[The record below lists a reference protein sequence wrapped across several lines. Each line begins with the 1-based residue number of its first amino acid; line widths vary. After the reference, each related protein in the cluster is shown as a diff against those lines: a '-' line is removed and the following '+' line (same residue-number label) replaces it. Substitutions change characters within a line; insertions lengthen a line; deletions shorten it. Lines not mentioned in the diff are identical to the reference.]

1 MPPALTSR
9 PLVEKLEITTQYVT
23 TNVTQDQTKSDP
35 QQAPHT
41 MTVQRVLKIKG
52 DLRLLIEIC
61 TPKHDEPRC
70 NGERWNISSLV
81 LNNGGSLLIKHAQVA
96 LYLSNTLVKGDLG
109 LKQTLALYIYIPQE
123 LNFLQKS
130 SVELKPDPDH
140 C

>member
-61 TPKHDEPRC
+61 TPKRDEPRC

-81 LNNGGSLLIKHAQVA
+81 LNNGGSLLIKDAQVA

-109 LKQTLALYIYIPQE
+109 LKQTLALYIYILQE

-130 SVELKPDPDH
+130 SVELKPDH